1 MSEGK
6 PVITLGGKELQ
17 TPQARIKRFS
27 GLIWGSSGGGK
38 TTLACTAPGKKLLIN
53 YDPDGPDAVVYRDDV
68 QVLDYANEPISFVE
82 KFKEDDPLRLTQF
95 LTDHKEIETVIFDSA
110 TTYGDKALTH
120 GVVKAK
126 LTKKGKYSTIEEPGY
141 SGYGNKNT
149 WTRLMIKNLLQVT
162 GKTNRNLIIIAHE
175 DKPLM
180 NSQGEVISISIML
193 GGSLN
198 EQVPVDFSEIWNLSD
213 TGRERRIA
221 VRNCRLRKPL
231 KSRMFITSD
240 KAEFIW
246 KYNAD
251 TGEGEGIADWIK
263 RWIDN
268 GGKKIPLPN

>member
-1 MSEGK
+1 MNDK
-6 PVITLGGKELQ
+6 PVITLGGKELV

-27 GLIWGSSGGGK
+27 ALIWGSSGGGK
-38 TTLACTAPGKKLLIN
+38 TTLACTAPGQKLLIN
-53 YDPDGPDAVVYRDDV
+53 YDPDGPDAIAYRDDV
-68 QVLDYANEPISFVE
+68 QVMDCANEPISFVE
-82 KFKEDDPLRLTQF
+82 KFKEDDPLKLTQF
-95 LTDHKEIETVIFDSA
+95 LTDHKELETVIFDSA

-251 TGEGEGIADWIK
+251 TGEGEGIADWVK
-263 RWIDN
+263 QWHDN
-268 GGKKIPLPN
+268 SGKKIPLPS